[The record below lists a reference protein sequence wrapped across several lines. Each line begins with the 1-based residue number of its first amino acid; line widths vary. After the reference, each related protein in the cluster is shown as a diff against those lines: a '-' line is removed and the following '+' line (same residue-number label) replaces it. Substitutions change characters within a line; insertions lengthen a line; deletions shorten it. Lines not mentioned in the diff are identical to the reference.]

1 LLRSDPAAQQAP
13 PDVVV
18 KARLL
23 LLDTIGCVLSGR
35 TANPVRRLESLLGRF
50 DPGEFS
56 FPGGPGLSIGSAAS
70 LAAMASAWDEG
81 CEGLPYAHGRPALSL
96 IGALIALGV
105 TRRATLNAIIA
116 SLIAG
121 YEVGARA
128 GGWLR
133 IKPGMHVDGNWP
145 AMGAAAGT
153 SRLIELDSQQCWNAV
168 ALVAC
173 QLPTSLY
180 LPIQTG
186 DDARNTYA
194 AHAAALGLQATFAS
208 AAGITAPADAVALY
222 ARDFAQP
229 DGRPAPSADRW
240 FLRETYFKPHAGVRH
255 AHYGFE
261 AALAIRRH
269 LGFASE
275 PVTRIRL
282 RIYPEATVYAG
293 NRQPQA
299 PITAQFSLSL
309 GVAAGL
315 RFGEMGPSLFR
326 DSRLH
331 DTELRRLE
339 QLVEIEAV
347 DEFGAGGQRA
357 AQLAVWTHGQ
367 SFEEFVDQLEGG
379 EQRPLD
385 TGSVIDKFL
394 QYSADTL
401 SKAAAIRFCDAI
413 LAGPGHANFA
423 DEWRTLTA
431 ETL

>member
-1 LLRSDPAAQQAP
+1 M
-13 PDVVV
+13 
-18 KARLL
+18 
-23 LLDTIGCVLSGR
+23 SGR
-35 TANPVRRLESLLGRF
+35 TALPVRRLEAQLGEF
-50 DPGEFS
+50 DPGEFR
-56 FPGGPGLSIGSAAS
+56 FPGGPGLSVGSAAS

-81 CEGLPYAHGRPALSL
+81 CEGLPYAHGRPALAL
-96 IGALIALGV
+96 IGALLPLGSA
-105 TRRATLNAIIA
+105 RRATVDTLIA
-116 SLIAG
+116 TLIAG

-145 AMGAAAGT
+145 AMGAAAGV
-153 SRLIELDSQQCWNAV
+153 SRLLGLDSARCWNAV
-168 ALVAC
+168 SLAAC

-194 AHAAALGLQATFAS
+194 AHAAGLGLQAAFAS
-208 AAGITAPADAVALY
+208 AAGITAPAQAIAHY

-261 AALAIRRH
+261 AALAIRRR
-269 LGFASE
+269 LALASE

-326 DSRLH
+326 DARLH
-331 DTELRRLE
+331 DAELRRLE
-339 QLVEIEAV
+339 QLVEIDTV
-347 DEFGAGGQRA
+347 DEFGAGGRRA
-357 AQLAVWTHGQ
+357 AQLSVWTANQ
-367 SFEEFVDQLEGG
+367 AFEESVDELEGG

-385 TGSVIDKFL
+385 TSRVIDKFL
-394 QYSADTL
+394 RYTSDTL
-401 SKAAAIRFCDAI
+401 TTHAAIGFCDAI
-413 LAGPGHANFA
+413 LNGPGQANFA
-423 DEWRTLTA
+423 DAWRALC
-431 ETL
+431 ESPR